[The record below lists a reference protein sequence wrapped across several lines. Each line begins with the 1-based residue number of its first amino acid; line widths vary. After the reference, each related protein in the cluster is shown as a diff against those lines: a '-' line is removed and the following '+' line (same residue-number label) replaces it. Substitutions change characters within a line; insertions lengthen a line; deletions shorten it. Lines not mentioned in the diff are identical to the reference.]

1 MKRFFKSSSFKTLL
15 VIVAVVLAG
24 VVFASVSH
32 NASSP
37 LTSAVSTIFS
47 PLQKLSD
54 VISDSL
60 GDVSASFRSSTLYR
74 AEIIEL
80 EKELE
85 EQRKKLADYDEM
97 KKKVD
102 AYEEFYG
109 IKQKNDDFQFSYGSV
124 ISKDAADAYGSFVL
138 NTGTNDG
145 VSVGDP
151 VIYGEYVVGVVKK
164 VSFTTCV
171 VYSVL
176 DPRVNIGAFE
186 SGTKEYGYVS
196 GDAKLY
202 NDNLCK
208 LYGLDSSTSVVS
220 GGIVCTS
227 GAGGVFPG
235 GLIIGEVTAVKG
247 DEVSSAYYAEVKPFC
262 LPDDIT
268 DVFVITS
275 FAGQGEGEIKE

>member
-1 MKRFFKSSSFKTLL
+1 MLI
-15 VIVAVVLAG
+15 VIIVVVLAG

-60 GDVSASFRSSTLYR
+60 GDVSASFKSSTLYR
-74 AEIIEL
+74 AEIVDL
-80 EKELE
+80 EKQLAQE
-85 EQRKKLADYDEM
+85 RKKTADYEEL
-97 KKKVD
+97 KNKVEV
-102 AYEEFYG
+102 YEKFYS
-109 IKQKNDDFQFSYGSV
+109 IKQKNADYQFSYGSV
-124 ISKDAADAYGSFVL
+124 ISKDATDAYNSFVL

-171 VYSVL
+171 VYSIL
-176 DPRVNIGAFE
+176 DPRVNIGAYE
-186 SGTKEYGYVS
+186 AGTKEYGYVS
-196 GDAKLY
+196 GDTALY
-202 NDNLCK
+202 SNGLCK
-208 LYGLDSSTSVVS
+208 LYGLNSSTSIVS

-235 GLIIGEVTAVKG
+235 GLIIGEVSAVKT
-247 DEVSSAYYAEVKPFC
+247 DEITSAYYAEIKPYF

-268 DVFVITS
+268 DVFVITD

>member
-1 MKRFFKSSSFKTLL
+1 MLI

-24 VVFASVSH
+24 VVFASVSR

-60 GDVSASFRSSTLYR
+60 GDVSASFKSSTLYR
-74 AEIIEL
+74 AEIVEL
-80 EKELE
+80 EKQLARE
-85 EQRKKLADYDEM
+85 RKKTADYEEL
-97 KKKVD
+97 KNKVEV
-102 AYEEFYG
+102 YEKFYS
-109 IKQKNDDFQFSYGSV
+109 IKQKNNDYQFSYGSV
-124 ISKDAADAYGSFVL
+124 ISKDATDAYNSFVL
-138 NTGTNDG
+138 NTGKNDG

-164 VSFTTCV
+164 VGFTTCV
-171 VYSVL
+171 VYSIL
-176 DPRVNIGAFE
+176 DPRVNIGAYE
-186 SGTKEYGYVS
+186 AGTKEYGYVS
-196 GDAKLY
+196 GDTALY
-202 NDNLCK
+202 GKGLCK
-208 LYGLDSSTSVVS
+208 LYGLNSSTSVVS

-235 GLIIGEVTAVKG
+235 GLIIGEVNAVKT
-247 DEVSSAYYAEVKPFC
+247 DEITSAYYAEIKPYC
-262 LPDDIT
+262 LPDSIT
-268 DVFVITS
+268 DVFVITD